1 MLADT
6 GADLPALA
14 TTIVADGPVP
24 ASAISFDDLMAGATD
39 AGRAEVDRRSEALG
53 PDDPSDILFTSGT
66 TGAPKGVVQTH
77 SRTLL
82 VATDWVAMTGLN
94 TGDRYL
100 MVNSSEEHTPELQPH
115 IRTSN
120 DII

>member
-77 SRTLL
+77 SRTL
-82 VATDWVAMTGLN
+82 
-94 TGDRYL
+94 R
-100 MVNSSEEHTPELQPH
+100 SEEHTSELQSLMR
-115 IRTSN
+115 ISYAAFCLK
-120 DII
+120 